1 MDIMSLINNKL
12 EDEGKDSEVY
22 KEASEA
28 IKSDTSISEDD
39 RELISSVFMRLSM
52 DEASHNILLKS
63 IKGVIGGEGNE

>member
-1 MDIMSLINNKL
+1 MNIMSLINNKL

-22 KEASEA
+22 KEASEV
-28 IKSDTSISEDD
+28 IKSDTSISEED